1 MSRLLRT
8 TLPTIPEVLKPSPVN
23 KEITG
28 RKEEEYR
35 ERYSKDFDR
44 WHHVVS
50 LPCLSPGDKV
60 YIKDQGRYGEVVQKL
75 NSPRSYN
82 VSSDNGNISRCNRRS
97 LVYTGASTKPKPS
110 SLPASASP
118 SSTNQPLPSRHDPS
132 SLNSSPST
140 PCLKPNVLQN
150 PNTQNPCSLPSST
163 NPNTVY

>member
-1 MSRLLRT
+1 MTYRIAPIHDGLTPSQLLMSRLLRT

-44 WHHVVS
+44 RHRVVS

-82 VSSDNGNISRCNRRS
+82 VSSDNGNILRHNMLRMQNSFLYAFNDIPNS
-97 LVYTGASTKPKPS
+97 LY
-110 SLPASASP
+110 
-118 SSTNQPLPSRHDPS
+118 
-132 SLNSSPST
+132 
-140 PCLKPNVLQN
+140 
-150 PNTQNPCSLPSST
+150 
-163 NPNTVY
+163 

>member
-28 RKEEEYR
+28 QKEEEYR
-35 ERYSKDFDR
+35 KRYSKDFDR
-44 WHHVVS
+44 RHRVVS

-82 VSSDNGNISRCNRRS
+82 VSFDNGNILRCNRRS
-97 LVYTGASTKPKPS
+97 LNRVSTKPKPS
-110 SLPASASP
+110 PLPASASP
-118 SSTNQPLPSRHDPS
+118 SSTNQPLPSRPDPS
-132 SLNSSPST
+132 SLNSSPSST
-140 PCLKPNVLQN
+140 SCLKSNVLQN
-150 PNTQNPCSLPSST
+150 PNTQSPCSS
-163 NPNTVY
+163 VA